1 MEEDKRH
8 KRERINENIFVGI
21 VSGVIVLLIGFI
33 GTLIWTYLIFPNLSN
48 PGDNSSSSPAQ
59 SVESNPIISTT
70 PLPGPT
76 STPVLPTQT
85 PSPVPTPAQTPIP
98 LPVSTPIPGS
108 NSNTDSPNTSNS
120 DPGLDGN
127 GGYPQLQPPP
137 INDYQAQ
144 DIINAPI
151 PEPPID
157 D

>member
-8 KRERINENIFVGI
+8 KRKRINENIFVGI
-21 VSGVIVLLIGFI
+21 ISGVIVLFIGFI

-48 PGDNSSSSPAQ
+48 PDDNSSSSPAQ

-70 PLPGPT
+70 PVPEPT

-85 PSPVPTPAQTPIP
+85 PSSVPAPAQTPVPTPTPIMTP
-98 LPVSTPIPGS
+98 MPVSPEDSYDGS
-108 NSNTDSPNTSNS
+108 ALSEGMNVADDPLGEAQPDTDQYVVTGS
-120 DPGLDGN
+120 
-127 GGYPQLQPPP
+127 
-137 INDYQAQ
+137 
-144 DIINAPI
+144 I